1 MRWLRLG
8 GVDRGESGGRQGGSR
23 FCRDER
29 GVRGGVVYLKPFTK
43 FRQVRRDEMA
53 RSRREFLAQGSMG
66 LVGVAMAT
74 TSGAQTPQASSPGS
88 PTAGAPPAFGT
99 AAAVGPKVDAETFAV
114 AEKLVQVEMTAKDR
128 AEAAGNWQQSMAA
141 VVERRVGPR
150 KLALG
155 YGDVPATVWFPEM
168 KVAGAAERAAGTT
181 AAMKSAAEGAPA
193 MPMDDAAIAFAP
205 VTHLAE
211 WIRTKQMTS
220 ERLTKIY
227 LARLKT
233 YQPVLNCVI
242 TLTEEHALE
251 QARAADKE
259 IAEGKYRGPLHGIP
273 WGAKDLLDTA
283 GIRTTWGAEPFERR
297 VPVEDATV
305 TQRLNEAGAVLVAKL
320 SLGALALN
328 DVWFG
333 GQTKNPWNLDEGA
346 SGSSAGPGAAVA
358 AGLVGFAI
366 GSETQGSIV
375 SPSMRCGVTGLRPTF
390 GRVPRTGAMTLS
402 WSCDK
407 LGPMARRVEDT
418 LLVLEAISGPDGKDV
433 ACVVEGA
440 AATLKTQISFG
451 NDKEKMKVGY
461 FPKWMQ
467 EAPATEVDRKALETA
482 KTLGMEL
489 VEVSLPDWPY
499 DSLNVILFAES
510 AAAFEEIT
518 LNHEV
523 DELKMQVPDAWPNT
537 FRQSRFLSAVDFVQA
552 DRLRRK
558 VAVEFAKVMA
568 QVDVLLVPS
577 LRDEFLVITNFTGHP
592 SLTLRA
598 GFVEVSE
605 ERSDWAPDPQHPL
618 KKFSPPRRVPHGVT
632 LVGQLFG
639 EAMMVQAG
647 TALEQAFGV
656 AGERPGGF

>member
-1 MRWLRLG
+1 
-8 GVDRGESGGRQGGSR
+8 
-23 FCRDER
+23 
-29 GVRGGVVYLKPFTK
+29 
-43 FRQVRRDEMA
+43 MA
-53 RSRREFLAQGSMG
+53 KSRREFLAKGGMG
-66 LVGVAMAT
+66 LVGVAMAGT
-74 TSGAQTPQASSPGS
+74 AAKAGARQAPQTP
-88 PTAGAPPAFGT
+88 GAPPAFGT
-99 AAAVGPKVDAETFAV
+99 AAPVGPKVDAETFAV
-114 AEKLVQVEMTAKDR
+114 AEKLVQVEMTPKDR

-150 KLALG
+150 KLAIG
-155 YGDVPATVWFPEM
+155 YGDVPATVWKPEM
-168 KVAGAAERAAGTT
+168 PRMIHPE
-181 AAMKSAAEGAPA
+181 S
-193 MPMDDAAIAFAP
+193 MPLRIDSLTSVPELPKADEDIAYAP
-205 VTHLAE
+205 VAWLSG
-211 WIRTKQMTS
+211 WILRKELTS
-220 ERLTKIY
+220 ERLTRIY
-227 LARLKT
+227 LERLKK

-242 TLTEEHALE
+242 TLTEEHALK
-251 QARAADKE
+251 QARAADRE
-259 IAEGKYRGPLHGIP
+259 IAAGKYRGPLHGIP

-283 GIRTTWGAEPFERR
+283 GIRTTWGAEPFRDR

-305 TQRLNEAGAVLVAKL
+305 TKRLNDAGAVLVAKL

-328 DVWFG
+328 DIWFG

-390 GRVPRTGAMTLS
+390 GRVPRTGAMALS

-407 LGPMARRVEDT
+407 LGPMARYVGDVA
-418 LLVLEAISGPDGKDV
+418 LVLEAISGPDGNDV
-433 ACVVEGA
+433 ACVPEGA
-440 AATLKTQISFG
+440 SHLTGKDLKG
-451 NDKEKMKVGY
+451 LKVGY

-467 EAPATEVDRKALETA
+467 EAPATEVDRNAVKTA
-482 KTLGMEL
+482 MKLGIEL
-489 VEVSLPDWPY
+489 VQVSLPDWPY

-518 LNHEV
+518 LNHQV

-568 QVDVLLVPS
+568 QVDLLLVPS

-605 ERSDWAPDPQHPL
+605 ERSDWAPDPAKPL

-632 LVGQLFG
+632 LVGRLFDEG
-639 EAMMVQAG
+639 TIVQAG
-647 TALEQAFGV
+647 MAMESAFGV
-656 AGERPGGF
+656 AGERPRIGDRG